1 MPFFLA
7 PVVLLQNPSVTLELP
22 TTRLENAAPILTKAL
37 NEPIVIAT
45 PLLND
50 TLTISVKDVP
60 RAILMKNIAETINA
74 TWSKKENFLLL
85 EQTSEQRAAEVEYA
99 QKRKLE
105 QVTKA
110 IKFAKESA
118 SKMLAF
124 DANEAK
130 ALKRDVEILSKQKPR
145 STEEFDENY
154 YRRSAQLGRRNPY
167 SRFMKRLITRFT
179 PQMVM
184 PLSTDNRHIVYS
196 TNPTNLQARIPFK
209 FDDLWAQLVEE
220 QAVWADVMKGSNT
233 QSQDE
238 EYGGIVYFSG
248 SSANGLTEPA
258 SPQIPT
264 MHISLNTDGYG
275 MNTSCRIKLYDRE
288 GKQISE
294 EYVSLEGVSEEQEEA
309 LLTMQSN
316 AKKNPLPKPKF
327 SEEAEEYLKYLKGT
341 QSGKKPAV
349 PPRILDKLLN
359 PEKFEP
365 GAQYQLEVLKLLGQ
379 GKNVVSHNFSNWF
392 YDVDQINSLRSPIYQ
407 EYVEYKESDTFV
419 TIAMRNRL
427 YGRASRIDPNLAG
440 PMVRSARTKD
450 CDTIEDQATFAAK
463 LPEDEM
469 SGYTVRSMVDAVR
482 PYPLPMYNDHHSLR
496 LYAYMDAGARRTI
509 LGGGK
514 VPLQKLGDKFA
525 RELYKSIFWED
536 WSNWDVDYESFQ
548 NKDGSM
554 SKEFEKIQFQI
565 YGGILG
571 EPTNMLPNGLSGEML
586 VSGTESSSEVLLA
599 DPATDSR
606 YQGPRQLDANQIGQ
620 QLFQEK
626 FPAKYP
632 WVNQSYSKFDKNA
645 IRIVSQ
651 RTLSF
656 KVQVRKGISKDF
668 ALTEMHV
675 TDPKVYTLDT
685 LPEAIKK
692 KIQEGYKQ
700 AEESDKHYQAFPRQ
714 GGSPPPPP
722 L

>member
-1 MPFFLA
+1 
-7 PVVLLQNPSVTLELP
+7 
-22 TTRLENAAPILTKAL
+22 
-37 NEPIVIAT
+37 
-45 PLLND
+45 
-50 TLTISVKDVP
+50 
-60 RAILMKNIAETINA
+60 
-74 TWSKKENFLLL
+74 
-85 EQTSEQRAAEVEYA
+85 
-99 QKRKLE
+99 
-105 QVTKA
+105 
-110 IKFAKESA
+110 
-118 SKMLAF
+118 
-124 DANEAK
+124 
-130 ALKRDVEILSKQKPR
+130 
-145 STEEFDENY
+145 
-154 YRRSAQLGRRNPY
+154 
-167 SRFMKRLITRFT
+167 
-179 PQMVM
+179 
-184 PLSTDNRHIVYS
+184 
-196 TNPTNLQARIPFK
+196 
-209 FDDLWAQLVEE
+209 
-220 QAVWADVMKGSNT
+220 
-233 QSQDE
+233 
-238 EYGGIVYFSG
+238 
-248 SSANGLTEPA
+248 
-258 SPQIPT
+258 
-264 MHISLNTDGYG
+264 
-275 MNTSCRIKLYDRE
+275 
-288 GKQISE
+288 
-294 EYVSLEGVSEEQEEA
+294 
-309 LLTMQSN
+309 
-316 AKKNPLPKPKF
+316 
-327 SEEAEEYLKYLKGT
+327 
-341 QSGKKPAV
+341 
-349 PPRILDKLLN
+349 
-359 PEKFEP
+359 
-365 GAQYQLEVLKLLGQ
+365 
-379 GKNVVSHNFSNWF
+379 
-392 YDVDQINSLRSPIYQ
+392 
-407 EYVEYKESDTFV
+407 
-419 TIAMRNRL
+419 
-427 YGRASRIDPNLAG
+427 
-440 PMVRSARTKD
+440 MVRSARTKD

-496 LYAYMDAGARRTI
+496 LYAYIDAGERRTI
-509 LGGGK
+509 LTGGK

-554 SKEFEKIQFQI
+554 SKEFEKIQSQI

-606 YQGPRQLDANQIGQ
+606 YQGTRQLDANQIGQ

-668 ALTEMHV
+668 DLTEMHV